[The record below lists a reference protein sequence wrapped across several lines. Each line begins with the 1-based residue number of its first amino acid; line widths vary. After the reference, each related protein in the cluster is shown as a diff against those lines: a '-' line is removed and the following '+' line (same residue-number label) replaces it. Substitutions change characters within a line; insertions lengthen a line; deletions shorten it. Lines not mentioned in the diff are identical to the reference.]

1 MAEERGPRGVEW
13 ALLSVLAAMAAVSVL
28 ATGAI
33 RPEDFAILE
42 WLMVAALGL
51 AVIRLWAHEQ
61 PVFQLSPVLWAV
73 LGFTA
78 YAGFRFV
85 TADIHFYAE
94 EEWTRVL
101 LYAAFFILMTFHVFR
116 PQYSQALLVTLG
128 VVASA
133 SSLYAAYQYFAGSNE
148 VWHFVRPENYSRRGS
163 GTFINPNNFAGYMA
177 LLLPMLVAWV
187 IAGRIHATMRF
198 VAGYAALMLGVGLV
212 VSASRGGLLAAA
224 GGLLA
229 LVFLLVRQK
238 AFRMPALI
246 MLAALLLGGFAVIGQ
261 TKLTQ
266 WRIAQ
271 MQRTELDRDAR
282 FLMWQSAEE
291 MWRDHVWLGVGPG
304 HYDAVF
310 PQYRPDLLQRTKP
323 YFAHNDYLNTLA
335 DYGLIG
341 ALLILGAILAAEFA
355 FRHGWRHLRRDA
367 DDMQGARS
375 NRLALLL
382 GAAAGVTAAL
392 IHALFDYNFHIPAYA
407 LLFVF
412 YLAVMATAWRM
423 DNDRWWWRPRKAGKT
438 VLTGLCVA
446 MALWFGLHA
455 QKRIKETEL
464 LTELRQT
471 NYSLPE
477 YPELLRAVV
486 DCDPQN
492 PQSAYELAEYHRA
505 CSWEQNSD
513 SKEQGRLALD
523 WYARAA
529 KLNPH
534 APLVPLRQAMTLTW
548 IGEGALAEPYLKEAE
563 RLAPNDYYVLGNIGW
578 CYLQQDK
585 YAAALK
591 YLELSYQRLSYENP
605 VAETYLPLA
614 RKLVQAQTPTG
625 R

>member
-1 MAEERGPRGVEW
+1 MEW
-13 ALLSVLAAMAAVSVL
+13 TLLCVLAAMAAISVL

-51 AVIRLWAHEQ
+51 SVVRLWVHEK
-61 PVFQLSPVLWAV
+61 PVFHLSPVLWTV

-78 YAGFRFV
+78 YATFRFA
-85 TADIHFYAE
+85 TADSHFFAE
-94 EEWTRVL
+94 EEWTRIL
-101 LYAAFFILMTFHVFR
+101 LYAAFFMALTFHVFR
-116 PQYSQALLVTLG
+116 PQHSQALIVTLG

-177 LLLPMLVAWV
+177 LLLPMLVAWL
-187 IAGRIHATMRF
+187 IAGRINAALRF
-198 VAGYAALMLGVGLV
+198 VAGYAALVLGVGLV
-212 VSASRGGLLAAA
+212 VSASRGGLLAAT

-229 LVFLLVRQK
+229 LVFMLVRQK
-238 AFRMPALI
+238 AFRLPALI
-246 MLAALLLGGFAVIGQ
+246 MLTVLVLGGLVAIGQ

-271 MQRTELDRDAR
+271 TQRTELDRDAR

-310 PQYRPDLLQRTKP
+310 PQYRPDLLQRIKP

-341 ALLILGAILAAEFA
+341 ALLILGVILAAEFG
-355 FRHGWRHLRRDA
+355 FRHGWRHLRREA

-382 GAAAGVTAAL
+382 GASAGVTAAL

-412 YLAVMATAWRM
+412 YLAVMATAWRT
-423 DNDRWWWRPRKAGKT
+423 DNDRWWWRPLAGGKT
-438 VLTGLCVA
+438 VLTCLCVA
-446 MALWFGLHA
+446 AAVWFGLHA
-455 QKRIKETEL
+455 QKRIKETIL

-471 NYSLPE
+471 KYSAPE
-477 YPELLRAVV
+477 YPALLLAVV
-486 DCDPQN
+486 QCDPQN

-505 CSWEQNSD
+505 CSWEQNRD
-513 SKEQGRLALD
+513 FKEQGRQALE
-523 WYARAA
+523 WYAKAA
-529 KLNPH
+529 QLNPH

-548 IGEGALAEPYLKEAE
+548 IGEGAAAEPYLKEAE
-563 RLAPNDYYVLGNIGW
+563 RLAPNDYYTLGNIGW
-578 CYLQQDK
+578 CYFQQDK
-585 YAAALK
+585 YAEALK
-591 YLELSYQRLSYENP
+591 YLELSHQRLGYENP

-614 RKLVQAQTPTG
+614 RTLAKAQPATG
-625 R
+625 SR